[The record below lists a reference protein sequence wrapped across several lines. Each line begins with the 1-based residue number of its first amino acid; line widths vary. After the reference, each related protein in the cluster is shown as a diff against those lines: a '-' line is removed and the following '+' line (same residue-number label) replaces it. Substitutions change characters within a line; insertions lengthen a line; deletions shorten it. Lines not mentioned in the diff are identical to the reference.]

1 MQSDK
6 NNNISNQEMILK
18 KNKNFTSKEKEIY
31 EKYLKLQMLMPVDT
45 WNQKK
50 SYNFWYNLMQL
61 SMIMLVN

>member
-18 KNKNFTSKEKEIY
+18 KSRNSTSKEKEIY
-31 EKYLKLQMLMPVDT
+31 EKYLKLQMLTPVDT

-50 SYNFWYNLMQL
+50 SYNFWYNPMQL

>member
-50 SYNFWYNLMQL
+50 SYNFWYNLMEQ

>member
-50 SYNFWYNLMQL
+50 SYNFWYNPMQL

>member
-18 KNKNFTSKEKEIY
+18 KNRNSTSKEKEIY

-50 SYNFWYNLMQL
+50 SYNFWYNPMQL

>member
-18 KNKNFTSKEKEIY
+18 KNRNSTSKEKEIY

>member
-18 KNKNFTSKEKEIY
+18 KSRNSTSKEKEIY

-50 SYNFWYNLMQL
+50 SYNFWYNPMQL
-61 SMIMLVN
+61 NMIMLVN

>member
-18 KNKNFTSKEKEIY
+18 KSRNSTSKEKEIY

-50 SYNFWYNLMQL
+50 SYNFWYNPMQL

>member
-1 MQSDK
+1 MKSDK

>member
-31 EKYLKLQMLMPVDT
+31 EKYLKL
-45 WNQKK
+45 
-50 SYNFWYNLMQL
+50 
-61 SMIMLVN
+61 

>member
-18 KNKNFTSKEKEIY
+18 KNRNSTSKEKEIY

-50 SYNFWYNLMQL
+50 SYNFWYNPMQL
-61 SMIMLVN
+61 NMIMLVN

>member
-1 MQSDK
+1 MQTDK

-50 SYNFWYNLMQL
+50 SYNFWYNPMQL

>member
-31 EKYLKLQMLMPVDT
+31 EKYLKLQMLMQVDT

-50 SYNFWYNLMQL
+50 SYNFWYNPMQL

>member
-1 MQSDK
+1 MQTDK

-18 KNKNFTSKEKEIY
+18 KNRNSTSKEKEIY

-50 SYNFWYNLMQL
+50 SYNFWYNPMQL
-61 SMIMLVN
+61 NMIMLVN

>member
-1 MQSDK
+1 MQTDK

-18 KNKNFTSKEKEIY
+18 KNRNSTSKEKEIY

>member
-18 KNKNFTSKEKEIY
+18 KSRNSTSKEKEIY